1 MSLSPQV
8 AYENLAQLEQVDV
21 VKSAF
26 YRQLANEI
34 LADTRVSLRWRQ
46 AIADRLNSVNNW
58 LAMQTIGDKDDSY

>member
-1 MSLSPQV
+1 MPLSPQI

-34 LADTRVSLRWRQ
+34 LADTKVSLRWRQ
-46 AIADRLNSVNNW
+46 AIADRLNSENNW